1 MTLAMAKARLQLAA
15 AEIAFHAKPGHGGEL
30 DKAFASYDAA
40 VEELILAARKD
51 ELEKF
56 RSIAERTGDAAG
68 VGVDGEGG
76 HA

>member
-1 MTLAMAKARLQLAA
+1 MAKARLRLAA
-15 AEIAFHAKPGHGGEL
+15 VEIAFHAKPGHTGEL
-30 DKAFASYDAA
+30 DKALAAHDDAA
-40 VEELILAARKD
+40 EKLILAARAD

-56 RSIAERTGDAAG
+56 RAIAMREGDAAG